1 MNKAEVINKI
11 EGFIALEKK
20 AENDFL
26 PFHLRLLNDS
36 SVSQDKKTHCK
47 QIIDKLTQDSITHAK
62 ILEELRDLLIRSEE
76 DDF

>member
-1 MNKAEVINKI
+1 MNKAELINEI
-11 EGFIALEKK
+11 ERFIALERK

-36 SVSQDKKTHCK
+36 SISQDKKTRCK
-47 QIIDKLTQDSITHAK
+47 HIIDKLTQDSITHAK

-76 DDF
+76 DGF